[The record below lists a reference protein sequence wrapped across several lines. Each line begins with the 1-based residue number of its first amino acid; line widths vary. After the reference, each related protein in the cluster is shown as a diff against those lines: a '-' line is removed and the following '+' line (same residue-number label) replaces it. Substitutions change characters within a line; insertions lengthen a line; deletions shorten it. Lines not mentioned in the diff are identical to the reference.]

1 MWAKCGQKRFE
12 ARLKPSETLESRHSC
27 EWWFLRK
34 LEEAVNLFDAY
45 VKTHPGEIPDKEF
58 FREYFW
64 LFERPDEE
72 GRVSCAEFDRVMH
85 FVDGSYDLS
94 AKVFSESKRLFNSF
108 EDFVKYCQAKKTE
121 E

>member
-1 MWAKCGQKRFE
+1 
-12 ARLKPSETLESRHSC
+12 
-27 EWWFLRK
+27 
-34 LEEAVNLFDAY
+34 
-45 VKTHPGEIPDKEF
+45 
-58 FREYFW
+58 
-64 LFERPDEE
+64 
-72 GRVSCAEFDRVMH
+72 MH

>member
-1 MWAKCGQKRFE
+1 MKFQIRNF
-12 ARLKPSETLESRHSC
+12 LENIFGC
-27 EWWFLRK
+27 L
-34 LEEAVNLFDAY
+34 
-45 VKTHPGEIPDKEF
+45 TT
-58 FREYFW
+58 
-64 LFERPDEE
+64 DEE